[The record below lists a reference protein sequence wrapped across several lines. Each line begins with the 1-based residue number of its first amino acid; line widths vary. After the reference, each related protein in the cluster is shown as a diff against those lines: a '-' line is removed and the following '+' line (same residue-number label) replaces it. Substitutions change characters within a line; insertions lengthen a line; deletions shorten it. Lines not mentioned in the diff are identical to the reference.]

1 MKKLVIGISGS
12 TGVILGVR
20 ALQLLRT
27 LPDVETHL
35 VLSRSAALNLRLE
48 TDYTAQDV
56 RALADVA
63 HGFSDIGASIA
74 SGSFHADAMIVV
86 PCSMKTLSGI
96 VHSYADNLLI
106 RAADVMLKERR
117 TLVLAVRETPLHLG
131 HLRLLT
137 QAAELG
143 AVVFPPVPAFYHR
156 PKTLDDVIDQSVG
169 RLLDQV
175 GVALPAVPRWQGTA
189 VAAAAPRRG
198 ADSADDAMCPPTDDQ
213 PHLEAVPTG
222 TWAAFMSPDSA
233 PTTASAP
240 AGAVSPRISEERNIG

>member
-1 MKKLVIGISGS
+1 MTKLVIGMSGS

-20 ALQLLRT
+20 ALQLLRG

-35 VLSRSAALNLRLE
+35 VLSHNAALNLQLE
-48 TDYTAQDV
+48 TDYTAHDV
-56 RALADVA
+56 RALADVV

-74 SGSFHADAMIVV
+74 SGSFRADAMIGG

-96 VHSYADNLLI
+96 AHSYADNLLV

-143 AVVFPPVPAFYHR
+143 AVIFPPAPAFYHR
-156 PKTLDDVIDQSVG
+156 PENLDDVIDQSVG
-169 RLLDQV
+169 RMLDQV
-175 GVALPAVPRWQGTA
+175 GIDLPTMPRWRGTA
-189 VAAAAPRRG
+189 AASARRL
-198 ADSADDAMCPPTDDQ
+198 ASSADDAASRPPDGGT
-213 PHLEAVPTG
+213 HLDSVRNDTVRNGTRPT
-222 TWAAFMSPDSA
+222 S
-233 PTTASAP
+233 
-240 AGAVSPRISEERNIG
+240 